1 MDAMDRTVDAPTV
14 AVDGREKGTGLL
26 GLTAA
31 SIGVV
36 YGDIG
41 TSPLY
46 TIREVFGGAHPLAV
60 TQANVLGAL
69 SLVLWAL
76 LLVVSLKYV
85 ILMLRADNH
94 GEGGVLALMALA
106 GRSTLLGTRGRW
118 IVAAL
123 GLFGAA
129 LFYGDGM
136 ITPAI
141 SVLSA
146 VEGLKLAMPGLED
159 YVIPITVTV
168 LVLLFMVQR
177 HGTAGVA
184 SFFSPIVG
192 LWFIALGLLGV
203 AGIWREP
210 QVLYAF
216 NPLHGLYFFLDHKLY
231 GFLALGAVFL
241 AITGSEALYADM
253 GHFGKRPIRIAW
265 LGFVLPA
272 LLLNYLGQGALLI
285 ADPAA
290 AINPFYLLAPGW
302 ALLPMVG
309 LATAATVIASQAVIT
324 GAFSLTR
331 QAIQLGYCPRMR
343 VLHTSSHT
351 VGQIYLPAINWA
363 LLVGTVG
370 LVLGFQTSSQLAAA
384 YGIAVTAA
392 MFIDTL
398 LVFVVVRGLWGWG
411 WPATLTAA
419 ASFLCIDLAFLGAN
433 ALKIPQGGWFPLIV
447 AIGVFTLLSTWK
459 RGREL
464 LSERLRD
471 EALALESLLFGFS
484 EHPPTRVPGTA
495 VFMTSS
501 REGVPHALLHNLAHN
516 KVLHERVVFL
526 TVITLDVPWTTPQ
539 ERLVVR
545 PLANNFYRIT
555 IRYGFKD
562 DPDIPDALKQCRA
575 LGLEFN
581 LLDTSFFLSR
591 ETMIPT
597 LKRGMAV
604 WRERLFIRMSHH
616 AVSAMEFFRLPAN
629 RVVELGTQIEI

>member
-1 MDAMDRTVDAPTV
+1 MDAIEGTASTPE
-14 AVDGREKGTGLL
+14 ASLEGRREGASLL
-26 GLTAA
+26 GLATA
-31 SIGVV
+31 SLGVV

-46 TIREVFGGAHPLAV
+46 TIREVFGGTHAIAV
-60 TQANVLGAL
+60 TPANVLGAL
-69 SLVLWAL
+69 SLVVWAL

-85 ILMLRADNH
+85 VLMLRADNH

-106 GRSTLLGTRGRW
+106 GRGALLNARGRW
-118 IVAAL
+118 VLISL

-146 VEGLKLAMPGLED
+146 VEGLEVGMPGLEE

-168 LVLLFMVQR
+168 IVALFMVQR

-184 SFFSPIVG
+184 SFFSPIVA
-192 LWFIALGLLGV
+192 LWFTALALLGIG
-203 AGIWREP
+203 GILREP
-210 QVLYAF
+210 QILHAF
-216 NPLHGLYFFLDHKLY
+216 NPIHGLRFFAEHQLY

-241 AITGSEALYADM
+241 AVTGSEALYADM
-253 GHFGKRPIRIAW
+253 GHFGKRPIRAAW
-265 LGFVLPA
+265 FGFVLPA

-285 ADPAA
+285 AEPAA
-290 AINPFYLLAPGW
+290 AVNPFYLLAPAW
-302 ALLPMVG
+302 ALFPLVG
-309 LATAATVIASQAVIT
+309 LATAATVIASQAVIS
-324 GAFSLTR
+324 GAFSITR

-343 VLHTSSHT
+343 VMHTSSHT
-351 VGQIYLPAINWA
+351 AGQVYLPAINWA
-363 LLVGTVG
+363 LLAGTLG
-370 LVLGFQTSSQLAAA
+370 LVLGFQSSSGLASA
-384 YGIAVTAA
+384 YGIAVNGA
-392 MFIDTL
+392 MLIDTL
-398 LVFVVVRGLWGWG
+398 LVFIVVRGLWNWS
-411 WPATLTAA
+411 WAATTAAA

-433 ALKIPQGGWFPLIV
+433 SLKLLEGGWFPLVV
-447 AIGVFTLLSTWK
+447 AIAVYTLLSTWK

-471 EALALESLLFGFS
+471 EAIALESLLFGFS
-484 EHPPTRVPGTA
+484 DHPPPRVPGTA
-495 VFMTSS
+495 VFLTSS

-526 TVITLDVPWTTPQ
+526 TVVTLDVPWARPE

-555 IRYGFKD
+555 VRYGFKD
-562 DPDIPDALKQCRA
+562 NPDIPAALVQCRPM
-575 LGLEFN
+575 GLEFN

-597 LKRGMAV
+597 LKRGMAR

-616 AVSAMEFFRLPAN
+616 AVSAMDFFRLPTN